1 MNDFVLDNQA
11 GASFRAELN
20 NFLAA
25 LAGGHYGATAPT
37 TTFPGMIWMD
47 ISGANLVK
55 RRRNSADDAWIEEG
69 TYVGGVYQ
77 PAGTT
82 AFTRSLLDDA
92 DAATARA
99 TLGVGLGSMEFIESQ
114 DASTSSSLDFTGFDA
129 TKYDSY
135 VFEGANVLNGS
146 SFVAL
151 QVRTSTDG
159 GSTYDATGG
168 DYAYGLQIMDMVAA
182 TSPEYSNQ
190 AAATS
195 IVMTDGT
202 GGGDVPSTS
211 GDGVGFTLRVRGPHL
226 AKDTMVSWT
235 CEYDTGA
242 EYRTGVGGG
251 VRLSSADVDAI
262 RFMFSSGNI
271 TSGTI
276 TMYGLRNS

>member
-1 MNDFVLDNQA
+1 MSDFNLANQS
-11 GASFRAELN
+11 GAAFRAELN
-20 NFLAA
+20 NIITDLQTSS
-25 LAGGHYGATAPT
+25 YGSTAPT
-37 TTFPGMIWMD
+37 TTSPGQFWVD
-47 ISGANLVK
+47 SSGPNPVLK
-55 RRRNSADDAWIEEG
+55 IRNAADDAWVSLG
-69 TYVGGVYQ
+69 DVATAFQ
-77 PAGTT
+77 LTGTT
-82 AFTRSLLDDA
+82 AFTRTLLDDA